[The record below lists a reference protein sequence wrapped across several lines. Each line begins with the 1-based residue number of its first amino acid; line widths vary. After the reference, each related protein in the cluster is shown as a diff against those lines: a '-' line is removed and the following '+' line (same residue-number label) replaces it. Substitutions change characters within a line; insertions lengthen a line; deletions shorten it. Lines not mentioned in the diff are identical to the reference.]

1 MKIKGDPWGESDI
14 LVALQ
19 EATRSL
25 QPALGATARGMSHF
39 GEHALGWMGIA
50 AAGALFDAK
59 TRRQAWIEM
68 GAAAFTSHAAS
79 VILKRIVRRPR
90 PHREDIEIGVGTPS
104 ALSFPS
110 SHATSTTAA
119 LVYASWI
126 IDNKAVYVG
135 IPAMMASRMV
145 LGVHYPTDVTAGA
158 LLGAA
163 TAVAVR
169 KSNVVGRMLS
179 RAGRL

>member
-1 MKIKGDPWGESDI
+1 MKVKGDPWGESNV

-19 EATRSL
+19 NATQSM

-50 AAGALFDAK
+50 AAGALLSA
-59 TRRQAWIEM
+59 TARRKAWIEM
-68 GAAAFTSHAAS
+68 GVAAFTSHAAS

-90 PHREDIEIGVGTPS
+90 PHRADIHIGVGTPS

-119 LVYASWI
+119 LLYAGWI
-126 IDNKAVYVG
+126 TGCPAVYVG

-158 LLGAA
+158 LLGAT

-169 KSNVVGRMLS
+169 KTDVVGRILS

>member
-1 MKIKGDPWGESDI
+1 MKVKGDPWGESNA

-19 EATRSL
+19 KQTSGLEPGLATV
-25 QPALGATARGMSHF
+25 ARGMSHF
-39 GEHALGWMGIA
+39 GEHALGWMGTA
-50 AAGALFDAK
+50 ALGAVVDK
-59 TRRQAWIEM
+59 KRRTQWVEM
-68 GAAAFTSHAAS
+68 GVAAFTSHAAS

-90 PHREDIEIGVGTPS
+90 PHREDIRIGVKTPS

-119 LVYASWI
+119 LVLAARI
-126 IDNKAVYVG
+126 TGCPALYVG
-135 IPAMMASRMV
+135 IPAMMGSRML

-169 KSNVVGRMLS
+169 KSNVVGRILD
-179 RAGRL
+179 RGGRL

>member
-1 MKIKGDPWGESDI
+1 MKIKGDPWGESGI

-50 AAGALFDAK
+50 AVGALLDEK
-59 TRRQAWIEM
+59 CRKGWIEM
-68 GAAAFTSHAAS
+68 GTAAFTSHAAS

-119 LVYASWI
+119 LVYTGWI
-126 IDNKAVYVG
+126 IDNKSVYVG

-169 KSNVVGRMLS
+169 KSNVVGRILS